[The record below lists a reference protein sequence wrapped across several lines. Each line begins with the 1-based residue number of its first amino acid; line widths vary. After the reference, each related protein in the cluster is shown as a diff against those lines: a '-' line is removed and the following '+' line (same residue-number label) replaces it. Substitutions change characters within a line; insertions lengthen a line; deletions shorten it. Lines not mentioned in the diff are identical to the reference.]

1 MMKKICFVTTVSIT
15 LKAFVLNTA
24 EYLHQHTDWDI
35 TFVCNEDAEFRAEL
49 PDYIRFHA
57 IPMERGMS
65 VGGIKAMLQMA
76 KFFKREHFDLVQ
88 YSTPNASLYASLAA
102 RMAGIPV
109 RLYCQWGLAYVGF
122 QGLKRR
128 IFKQEERLVC
138 ALSTHIEP
146 DSPSNLIFAHKEGLY
161 PENKGSVIWN
171 GSAAGVNTEKFDIS
185 KKEQYRLMI
194 RGKYHIPSDA
204 FVFVFVGRIT
214 RDKGVN
220 ELFQAFSKIDN
231 AWMLMVGWNEVD
243 QSVDQE
249 LYQQIQN
256 NERVVFT
263 GYTNEVEKYL
273 AASDCYVLPSYRE
286 GFGMGVIE
294 AEAMGLP
301 VIVSN
306 IPGPTDAMIDKKTGI
321 VVNKADANDLYHTM
335 KNMLED
341 KDNSQKMGEE
351 GQRFVVGAF
360 EQKKLFEAIL
370 KDRKKILGCK

>member
-65 VGGIKAMLQMA
+65 LGGIKAMLEMSR
-76 KFFKREHFDLVQ
+76 FFKQEHFDLVQ
-88 YSTPNASLYASLAA
+88 YSTPNASLYASLASKI
-102 RMAGIPV
+102 AGIPV

-122 QGLKRR
+122 QGLKRS
-128 IFKQEERLVC
+128 IFKQEEKLVC

-171 GSAAGVNTEKFDIS
+171 GSAAGVNTEKFGIS

-194 RGKYHIPSDA
+194 REKYQIPSDA
-204 FVFVFVGRIT
+204 FVFIFVGRIT

-249 LYQQIQN
+249 LYQQMQN

-321 VVNKADANDLYHTM
+321 VVNKADADDLYLTM

-351 GQRFVVGAF
+351 GHRFVVGAF
-360 EQKKLFEAIL
+360 EQQKLFEAIL
-370 KDRKKILGCK
+370 EDRKKILGCK

>member
-1 MMKKICFVTTVSIT
+1 MKKVCFVTTVSIT
-15 LKAFVLNTA
+15 IKAFVLNTA

-35 TFVCNEDAEFRAEL
+35 TFVCNEDMEFRKNL
-49 PDYIRFHA
+49 PDYIHFHA

-65 VGGIKAMLQMA
+65 LGGIKAMLQMA
-76 KFFKREHFDLVQ
+76 QFFKHEHFDLVQ

-102 RMAGIPV
+102 KMAGIPV

-128 IFKQEERLVC
+128 IFKQEEKLVC

-146 DSPSNLIFAHKEGLY
+146 DSPSNLTFAHKEGLY

-194 RGKYHIPSDA
+194 REKYHIPSDA

-351 GQRFVVGAF
+351 GHRFVVGAF
-360 EQKKLFEAIL
+360 EQQELFEAIL
-370 KDRKKILGCK
+370 EDRKKILGCK

>member
-128 IFKQEERLVC
+128 IFKQ
-138 ALSTHIEP
+138 
-146 DSPSNLIFAHKEGLY
+146 
-161 PENKGSVIWN
+161 
-171 GSAAGVNTEKFDIS
+171 
-185 KKEQYRLMI
+185 
-194 RGKYHIPSDA
+194 
-204 FVFVFVGRIT
+204 
-214 RDKGVN
+214 
-220 ELFQAFSKIDN
+220 
-231 AWMLMVGWNEVD
+231 
-243 QSVDQE
+243 
-249 LYQQIQN
+249 
-256 NERVVFT
+256 
-263 GYTNEVEKYL
+263 
-273 AASDCYVLPSYRE
+273 
-286 GFGMGVIE
+286 
-294 AEAMGLP
+294 
-301 VIVSN
+301 
-306 IPGPTDAMIDKKTGI
+306 
-321 VVNKADANDLYHTM
+321 
-335 KNMLED
+335 
-341 KDNSQKMGEE
+341 
-351 GQRFVVGAF
+351 
-360 EQKKLFEAIL
+360 
-370 KDRKKILGCK
+370 

>member
-49 PDYIRFHA
+49 PNYIRFYA

-122 QGLKRR
+122 QGLKRS

-161 PENKGSVIWN
+161 PESKGSVIWN

-185 KKEQYRLMI
+185 KKKQYRLMI

-351 GQRFVVGAF
+351 GHHFVVGAF
-360 EQKKLFEAIL
+360 EQQKLFEAIL
-370 KDRKKILGCK
+370 EDRRKLLGCK

>member
-1 MMKKICFVTTVSIT
+1 M
-15 LKAFVLNTA
+15 
-24 EYLHQHTDWDI
+24 
-35 TFVCNEDAEFRAEL
+35 
-49 PDYIRFHA
+49 
-57 IPMERGMS
+57 
-65 VGGIKAMLQMA
+65 
-76 KFFKREHFDLVQ
+76 
-88 YSTPNASLYASLAA
+88 
-102 RMAGIPV
+102 
-109 RLYCQWGLAYVGF
+109 
-122 QGLKRR
+122 
-128 IFKQEERLVC
+128 
-138 ALSTHIEP
+138 
-146 DSPSNLIFAHKEGLY
+146 
-161 PENKGSVIWN
+161 
-171 GSAAGVNTEKFDIS
+171 
-185 KKEQYRLMI
+185 MI